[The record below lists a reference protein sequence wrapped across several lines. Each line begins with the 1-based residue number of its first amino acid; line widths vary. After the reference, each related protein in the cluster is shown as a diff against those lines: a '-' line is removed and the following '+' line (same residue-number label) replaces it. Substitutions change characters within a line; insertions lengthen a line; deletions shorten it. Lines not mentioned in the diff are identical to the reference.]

1 MRDWTDDR
9 GFCGSLTACP
19 ERPCLDGQG
28 PPVRTMLSTSWSPMC
43 WDFTLEIKAAHPSI
57 QFKDLLVSFLKLQ
70 VNNKYHLCFPI
81 FLNWLDLNTP
91 DIPNPI
97 FPSKLTSVTCRPT
110 YNLSIM
116 HNPMFSRVLIESLAS
131 NLLFLI
137 YNIWFLTPAPLCHK
151 LCRRESSLCAWLKKK
166 KLIRHD

>member
-1 MRDWTDDR
+1 MTGHSAVFLQSVWR
-9 GFCGSLTACP
+9 GPACTLKAP
-19 ERPCLDGQG
+19 QSEARTQPADGW
-28 PPVRTMLSTSWSPMC
+28 R
-43 WDFTLEIKAAHPSI
+43 EAAHVSI
-57 QFKDLLVSFLKLQ
+57 QFKDLLVSFLKLE

-81 FLNWLDLNTP
+81 FFNQLDLNTP

-97 FPSKLTSVTCRPT
+97 FPSKLTSVTRRPA

-151 LCRRESSLCAWLKKK
+151 LCRQEPSLCAWLKKK
-166 KLIRHD
+166 RKKLIRHD